1 MELLEQVAD
10 TVVGWQR
17 KRKVAA
23 QVNEIGS
30 TDGTRPFFPEIV
42 GKLLQ
47 ALGNI
52 GSHDALFLN
61 VLGTPSGVFAFAV
74 KLSVLQSHC
83 TSQSDG
89 APVAP
94 AALQQNFGRGSK
106 PSATLGR
113 INQGY
118 EHTRIELAGTVKEFY
133 WVDGL

>member
-1 MELLEQVAD
+1 MKLLEQVAD

-74 KLSVLQSHC
+74 KLSVLQSV
-83 TSQSDG
+83 TGQSVLYLCFYACPCDLQLVQFFFCLG
-89 APVAP
+89 DLFGVILGVGNLE
-94 AALQQNFGRGSK
+94 AL
-106 PSATLGR
+106 
-113 INQGY
+113 
-118 EHTRIELAGTVKEFY
+118 
-133 WVDGL
+133 